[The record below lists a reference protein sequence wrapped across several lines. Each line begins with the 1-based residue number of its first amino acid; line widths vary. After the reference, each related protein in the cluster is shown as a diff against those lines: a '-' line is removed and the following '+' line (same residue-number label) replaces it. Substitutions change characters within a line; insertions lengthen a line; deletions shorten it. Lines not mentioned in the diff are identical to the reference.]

1 MFLTKLD
8 LFGFKSFADRT
19 VIDLKDGLTAICGP
33 NGTGKSNIVE
43 AIKWALGE
51 QSPSSLRGGQMKD
64 LLFGGSGKRKPLSFC
79 DVTLTFLN
87 TNKEIDLDFSEV
99 AITRRLFRSGESEY
113 LINKNRCRLKDIAEL
128 FFDVWGG
135 KNSYS
140 LIQQGQIEK
149 IINSKPIERR
159 AIFEE
164 AAGLAKYKVK
174 KGESLHKLEATQNN
188 LVRIRDILSELE
200 NRLSLLHRQ
209 AGQAQRYQKIKER
222 VKELE
227 LSLGK
232 DSHLRLQGRLKTS
245 EREYRRVKEG
255 LAKLNLELNAL
266 SDALSKDKALMKRS
280 EERSGSAKERMY
292 GLSLEVNEQEARRG
306 YLKERI
312 RHIDFQKDKLHS
324 KIGSFEERIVVVR
337 ESKSEEERE
346 RENLLG
352 RHKAREE
359 ELALEVERTSEIEEK
374 EEESRKSL
382 EEAKVEIID
391 FLSGIAQLKN
401 RIESRKGS
409 LGHLKQRDERLA
421 KEIEKAEGENQGIKV
436 RSLELE
442 KEVGR
447 VSTEILSTRENLANL
462 EKTEEEKEA
471 GLDKVKE
478 NINHWQ
484 GEKKA
489 ASAKLAALKGLEDNL
504 VGYSKAVRQIL
515 KRREGEGIC
524 GLVIDLIKIPSELEI
539 ALEAYL
545 GKDIQAIVTET
556 FKDAQNNL
564 SLVNEAGQVTFIP
577 LEFFNE
583 FTSVE
588 PKTNPD
594 EGVIGEAKKLVE
606 FEDKYRKVFE
616 YLLDGVLVVK
626 DLEAAQRLARES
638 SAYLRFLT
646 LKGEVVD
653 SLGILRS
660 GHHLSEEAS
669 LLKRKRTIK
678 DLEESLPDL
687 EQKLTEGYR
696 QKLTLSEE
704 IYLLQEQIK
713 ESSSSLHKKE
723 IEKVHLAK
731 DLSKFKE
738 FLDNNLMRIE
748 VSGKE
753 RDEIREEEIKIG
765 KELEEL
771 LGERDRK
778 VEANREKDAHIS
790 YLEEEFSQ
798 HQRLLKECSLKV
810 NQMKVSLAE
819 LAQKKKACLSSIEN
833 LSESLKEKEIQ
844 LRELREELS
853 KISKEEIERKDEM
866 DRCQEKIRMIGDG
879 KLKEE
884 EKWLEVKKESEELKE
899 RVERKEEE
907 VLKIGGEIKREEGIL
922 YKQEIGLAEV
932 KLQMESIG
940 EEFRS
945 LNLEEG
951 NLGNEERE
959 RAALELSKL
968 KKRLDNYGEV
978 NMLAPSEYRG
988 VKERYDFLDSQ
999 SNDLTLA
1006 REDLL
1011 QLISKID
1018 ETTKDLFLKRL
1029 AEIGQNFNHF
1039 FREIF
1044 GGGQAGLKLTSDDPL
1059 EAGIRIEACPPGKR
1073 LGSISLLSGG
1083 EKALTA
1089 LALLF
1094 AIFNIQPS
1102 SFCLLDE
1109 VDAALDE
1116 ANIDRFVN
1124 LLNKFSQKTQ
1134 FIIVTHSKKTI
1145 AACSTIY
1152 GTTME
1157 EEGVTKIVS
1166 LSMEETRKD

>member
-64 LLFGGSGKRKPLSFC
+64 LLFNGSGKRKPLSFC

-128 FFDVWGG
+128 FFDAWVG

-149 IINSKPIERR
+149 IINSKPVERR

-174 KGESLHKLEATQNN
+174 KEESLHKLEATANN
-188 LVRIRDILSELE
+188 LVRIRDILTELE

-222 VKELE
+222 IKELG

-245 EREYRRVKEG
+245 EKEYGSVKEG
-255 LAKLNLELNAL
+255 LAKLNLELNGL
-266 SDALSKDKALMKRS
+266 SDVLGKDKALMKRS
-280 EERSGSAKERMY
+280 EERSGSVKERMY
-292 GLSLEVNEQEARRG
+292 GLSLEVNEQEARRS
-306 YLKERI
+306 YLEERI

-324 KIGSFEERIVVVR
+324 KIGGFEERIVVVR
-337 ESKSEEERE
+337 ESIEREERE

-359 ELALEVERTSEIEEK
+359 ELALEVERASKLEEK
-374 EEESRKSL
+374 EEESRKAL
-382 EEAKVEIID
+382 EEAKAEIID
-391 FLSGIAQLKN
+391 FLNGIAQLKN
-401 RIESRKGS
+401 RMESRKGS
-409 LGHLKQRDERLA
+409 LSHLKQRDERLA
-421 KEIEKAEGENQGIKV
+421 KEIEKAEKENQGIRAK
-436 RSLELE
+436 SLELE

-447 VSTEILSTRENLANL
+447 VSLEILSTRENLAKL
-462 EKTEEEKEA
+462 EKNGEEKES

-489 ASAKLAALKGLEDNL
+489 ALAKLAALKGLEDNL

-515 KRREGEGIC
+515 KRREGDGVC

-545 GKDIQAIVTET
+545 GKDIQAVVTET

-564 SLVNEAGQVTFIP
+564 LLVNEAGQVTFIP

-583 FTSVE
+583 FIPVGH
-588 PKTNPD
+588 KVD
-594 EGVIGEAKKLVE
+594 LGEGVIGEAKKLVE

-626 DLEAAQRLARES
+626 DLEVAQRLARES

-660 GHHLSEEAS
+660 GHHLSEEVS
-669 LLKRKRTIK
+669 LLKRKRMIK
-678 DLEESLPDL
+678 DLEDSLPDL
-687 EQKLTEGYR
+687 EQRIVDESEKR
-696 QKLTLSEE
+696 LTLSQE
-704 IYLLQEQIK
+704 ISLLAKQLK
-713 ESSSSLHKKE
+713 ENSSSLHKKE

-738 FLDNNLMRIE
+738 FLDNNLLRIE

-753 RDEIREEEIKIG
+753 KDEIREEEMKIG

-778 VEANREKDAHIS
+778 VEANKEKEAHIS
-790 YLEEEFSQ
+790 YLEEDFNQ
-798 HQRLLKECSLKV
+798 HQALLKECSLKV
-810 NQMKVSLAE
+810 SRMKVSLAE
-819 LAQKKKACLSSIEN
+819 LAQKKMACLNSIKN

-844 LRELREELS
+844 LRELREELA

-866 DRCQEKIRMIGDG
+866 DRCQEKIKIIGDG

-884 EKWLEVKKESEELKE
+884 EKWLKVKKESEELKE
-899 RVERKEEE
+899 RVEKKEEE
-907 VLKIGGEIKREEGIL
+907 VLRKGEEIKREEGIL
-922 YKQEIGLAEV
+922 YRQEVGLAEV
-932 KLQMESIG
+932 KLQMEG
-940 EEFRS
+940 MAEEFRS
-945 LNLEEG
+945 LDEG
-951 NLGNEERE
+951 NLGDEERE
-959 RAALELSKL
+959 RA
-968 KKRLDNYGEV
+968 
-978 NMLAPSEYRG
+978 
-988 VKERYDFLDSQ
+988 
-999 SNDLTLA
+999 
-1006 REDLL
+1006 
-1011 QLISKID
+1011 
-1018 ETTKDLFLKRL
+1018 
-1029 AEIGQNFNHF
+1029 
-1039 FREIF
+1039 
-1044 GGGQAGLKLTSDDPL
+1044 
-1059 EAGIRIEACPPGKR
+1059 
-1073 LGSISLLSGG
+1073 
-1083 EKALTA
+1083 
-1089 LALLF
+1089 
-1094 AIFNIQPS
+1094 
-1102 SFCLLDE
+1102 
-1109 VDAALDE
+1109 
-1116 ANIDRFVN
+1116 
-1124 LLNKFSQKTQ
+1124 
-1134 FIIVTHSKKTI
+1134 
-1145 AACSTIY
+1145 
-1152 GTTME
+1152 
-1157 EEGVTKIVS
+1157 
-1166 LSMEETRKD
+1166 